1 MKNKEI
7 AKKLYRIKS
16 NLEIKGK
23 RRREENTGVKGMG
36 NTVSGWTLQG
46 KATISD
52 F

>member
-7 AKKLYRIKS
+7 AKKLYRIKG

-23 RRREENTGVKGMG
+23 RRIEENTGVKGIG
-36 NTVSGWTLQG
+36 NTVSCLQV